1 MIAYE
6 TTSDDAPNIVFGI
19 ENPDAEAD
27 YYFEIYGADITGGG
41 IITAW
46 LDSKAGDLL
55 INTEKLNNAGEFN
68 FYMTRI
74 TDETED
80 EFSAEEIML
89 KEGALVYINYAE
101 WTDENPE
108 GIYFGIDL
116 DGDGNIDEEYV
127 VGDLSE

>member
-1 MIAYE
+1 
-6 TTSDDAPNIVFGI
+6 
-19 ENPDAEAD
+19 
-27 YYFEIYGADITGGG
+27 
-41 IITAW
+41 
-46 LDSKAGDLL
+46 
-55 INTEKLNNAGEFN
+55 
-68 FYMTRI
+68 MTRI

-127 VGDLSE
+127 VDDLSE